1 MWGKLE
7 MILKAH
13 GCLVFMKCLLFFI
26 VLKIISYTQKKNTP
40 QKYSDLKKE
49 TFKMSLAKNLA
60 YLIKLYI
67 ILIIKAAEIK
77 FSVASDPLNWNMWK
91 TLNGK
96 GTCNWCSIWVTIL
109 IYMRTKPNI
118 HGYNSYQNGT
128 CEFVIKCH
136 QNMPVFL
143 IFSKLSFLKQVL
155 NQYIRIFG

>member
-1 MWGKLE
+1 MGEVGDDSKSTWMLSVYE
-7 MILKAH
+7 MLI
-13 GCLVFMKCLLFFI
+13 VFHCFENYFI
-26 VLKIISYTQKKNTP
+26 HTEKNTP

-91 TLNGK
+91 TLNSK

-109 IYMRTKPNI
+109 IYMRTKPI
-118 HGYNSYQNGT
+118 LHGYNSYQNGT